1 MRLISNLEQ
10 QMMVLPWTTMVWPL
24 NRSSCTIKFF
34 EKTNQ
39 ILLFGKAHATRIDNE
54 MEGDEEMVM
63 VVVRTA
69 DHPLAVIVP
78 RRTEIITITATMVRR
93 NTEDQIKLKVGGQL
107 VRMVK

>member
-39 ILLFGKAHATRIDNE
+39 IHPFGKAHATRIDNE
-54 MEGDEEMVM
+54 MEDDEEMMMVVM

-69 DHPLAVIVP
+69 DHPLAVTVP
-78 RRTEIITITATMVRR
+78 RRTEIITITATMARR
-93 NTEDQIKLKVGGQL
+93 NTEDQKKLKVGGQL
-107 VRMVK
+107 M